1 MLSLSILTPKQC
13 QVEVAKRFR
22 DLRLFRDL
30 TRKTLSAM
38 SGVPEPSIRRF
49 ELQGEISLRSL
60 VQLAFALE
68 VEDQLAMLFAKP
80 PAATL
85 DDIERADDRLAHKA
99 TRRGRK

>member
-1 MLSLSILTPKQC
+1 
-13 QVEVAKRFR
+13 
-22 DLRLFRDL
+22 
-30 TRKTLSAM
+30 M

-68 VEDQLAMLFAKP
+68 VEDQLAILFAKP

-85 DDIERADDRLAHKA
+85 DDIERADDRLARKA
-99 TRRGRK
+99 KRRGRK